1 MSANHTQEAQQP
13 RALQDRAALP
23 LKIGTRGSPLA
34 LTQTRAFLATL
45 RGFCPVMK
53 SMEVFEEEQIR
64 TTGDIVQDRP
74 LAEIGGKGL
83 FSKEIHE
90 ALVDGRVDYAVHSLK
105 DLETALP
112 PGIILACTLLRED
125 PRDALILGPRAGK
138 PDAADPFAALPQGAV
153 VGSSSVRRQAQM
165 LASRPD
171 LEFQLLRGNVQRR
184 LDKTR
189 AGDFDATLLAG
200 AGLNRLG
207 MGHEADIRI
216 APEIMLPACC
226 QGIVGVTVREA
237 DTAICE
243 MLMGI
248 EDADSRVAAEA
259 ERSLQATLDGS
270 CRTPL
275 GGLATM
281 LPDGRMR
288 LDGLVARGDGSFMIR
303 RSIEGLRSD
312 AVRLGRELGAE
323 LRADSPS
330 DIFA

>member
-1 MSANHTQEAQQP
+1 M
-13 RALQDRAALP
+13 R
-23 LKIGTRGSPLA
+23 
-34 LTQTRAFLATL
+34 
-45 RGFCPVMK
+45 
-53 SMEVFEEEQIR
+53 SMEVFEEQQIR

-74 LAEIGGKGL
+74 LSEIGGKGL

-105 DLETALP
+105 DLETTLP
-112 PGIILACTLLRED
+112 PGIILACTLTRED
-125 PRDALILGPRAGK
+125 PRDALILGPRAGT
-138 PDAADPFAALPQGAV
+138 PDPASPFESLPHGAV
-153 VGSSSVRRQAQM
+153 IGSSSVRRQAQM
-165 LASRPD
+165 LAVRPD
-171 LEFQLLRGNVQRR
+171 LQFQLLRGNVQRR

-216 APEIMLPACC
+216 DPAIMLPACC
-226 QGIVGVTVREA
+226 QGIVGVTVRAA
-237 DTAICE
+237 DVAICE
-243 MLMGI
+243 MLLGI
-248 EDADSRVAAEA
+248 EDPDARYAAEG

-288 LDGLVARGDGSFMIR
+288 LEGLVARGDGSFVLR
-303 RSIEGLRSD
+303 AAIEGLRGD
-312 AVRLGRELGAE
+312 AVRMGRELGAE
-323 LRADSPS
+323 LRANSPS
-330 DIFA
+330 DVFA

>member
-1 MSANHTQEAQQP
+1 MTANHTQEAQQP
-13 RALQDRAALP
+13 RALQDRPALP

-45 RGFCPVMK
+45 RGFCPVMR

-64 TTGDIVQDRP
+64 TTGDVVQDRP

-112 PGIILACTLLRED
+112 PGIVLACTLTRED
-125 PRDALILGPRAGK
+125 HRDALILGPRAGT
-138 PDAADPFAALPQGAV
+138 PDPANPFAALPKGAII
-153 VGSSSVRRQAQM
+153 GSSSVRRQAQM

-171 LEFQLLRGNVQRR
+171 LEFRLLRGNVQRR

-216 APEIMLPACC
+216 APSIMLPACC
-226 QGIVGVTVREA
+226 QGIVGVTVRAA

-243 MLMGI
+243 MLLGI
-248 EDADSRVAAEA
+248 EDPDARVAAEA

-270 CRTPL
+270 CRTPIA
-275 GGLATM
+275 GLATM
-281 LPDGRMR
+281 LPDGRVR
-288 LDGLVARGDGSFMIR
+288 LEGLVARGDGSFILR
-303 RSIEGLRSD
+303 RVIEGLRTD
-312 AVRLGRELGAE
+312 AVRLGKALGDE

-330 DIFA
+330 DVFA